1 MATTKTGNE
10 GEDIAAQYLEKI
22 GMTVMDRN
30 YRFGHEELDLVC
42 FEPNEK
48 NDGGEIVFVEVK
60 TRRGRNYGEPEEAV
74 TKAKQRHI
82 VFAAKAY
89 LYERRIE
96 GANCRFDVITV
107 RLGDKDPEITH
118 IRDAFWAN

>member
-74 TKAKQRHI
+74 TKTKQRHI

>member
-42 FEPNEK
+42 FEPYEK

-96 GANCRFDVITV
+96 GANCRLDVITV